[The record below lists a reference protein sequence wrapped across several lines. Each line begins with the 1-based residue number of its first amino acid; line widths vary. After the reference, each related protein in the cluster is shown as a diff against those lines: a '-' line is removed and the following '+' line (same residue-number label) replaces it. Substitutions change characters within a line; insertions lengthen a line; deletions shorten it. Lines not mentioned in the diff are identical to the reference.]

1 MWSSRRVKSSACG
14 ILEIEF
20 DQVTS
25 RQEELWRCWR
35 WNEHNNDMRT
45 TQSPLTGVQAEG
57 SRSGLRIDGVSRWH
71 KRYEFAFPV
80 IVLGLGLGPSVTGG

>member
-25 RQEELWRCWR
+25 RQEELWQCWK
-35 WNEHNNDMRT
+35 WNGHNNDMRDDSEST
-45 TQSPLTGVQAEG
+45 DRCL
-57 SRSGLRIDGVSRWH
+57 SRRVEVGTAD
-71 KRYEFAFPV
+71 
-80 IVLGLGLGPSVTGG
+80 